1 MQNATLVES
10 LVGLDWGL
18 FINGESVASS
28 DSQTLKV
35 YSPANNE
42 VIANI
47 AAASAQD
54 VDNAVQNAQSAFLK
68 WSKLTTYQRK
78 ATIEKATAYVRTQAD
93 RIGMLMALEQGK
105 PFNQSRSEIIASCDT
120 LDYYAEEGIR
130 IEGVINPT
138 EANNLRSMIQ
148 YSPVGVCALIT
159 PWNYPVSLLSWK
171 LGPALASG
179 CTMIVKPTTETPL
192 SPMAFCIA
200 LTEGGIPAGVV
211 NVLTGK
217 GSVVGESLLRHKL
230 VKKVA
235 MTGSS
240 NTGKRIMEVFAP
252 SLNKVSLELGGQCPA
267 IVCEDADLE
276 QAAEVIIYKGIRN
289 MGQSCSSVN
298 RVYVAKSV
306 QAKLVSIMKA
316 KAEKMSMGDGVTDG
330 SVDLGPMVQKS
341 GVETVKEH
349 IADALL
355 KGATLVTGGKSPEGE
370 QYAKG
375 NYFLPTILNN
385 CNSSMIVMQEETFGP
400 VVPVESF
407 NNLEDAIAK
416 ANDTNYGLVAYAFTK
431 DMATTFRLAEALEAG
446 TVCINN
452 GKVNTNYAPYAGWKD
467 SGYGVE
473 LSRKAIFEYL
483 NTKHVKI
490 EF

>member
-1 MQNATLVES
+1 MQNETLVES

-18 FINGESVASS
+18 FINRESVQAS
-28 DSQTLKV
+28 DNQTLKV

-42 VIANI
+42 VIATI
-47 AAASAQD
+47 AAASNQD
-54 VDNAVQNAQSAFLK
+54 VDTAVQNSHVAFAK
-68 WSKLTTYQRK
+68 WSKLTAYQRK
-78 ATIEKATAYVRTQAD
+78 TIIEKATAYVRTQAD

-105 PFNQSRSEIIASCDT
+105 PFNQSRSEIIGSCDT

-130 IEGVINPT
+130 IEGVISPT
-138 EANNLRSMIQ
+138 EANNLRSLIT

-179 CTMIVKPTTETPL
+179 CTMVVKPTTETPL
-192 SPMAFCIA
+192 SPMAFCMA
-200 LTEGGIPAGVV
+200 LIEGGIPAGVI

-217 GSVVGESLLRHKL
+217 GSIVGEGLLNHKL
-230 VKKVA
+230 IKKVA

-267 IVCEDADLE
+267 IVCEDADIE

-298 RVYVAKSV
+298 RVYVARSV
-306 QAKLVSIMKA
+306 QAKLVSFLKA
-316 KAEKMSMGDGVTDG
+316 KAEKMSIGDGVSDG

-355 KGATLVTGGKSPEGE
+355 KGASLVTGGKAPEGE
-370 QYAKG
+370 QYQRG

-407 NNLEDAIAK
+407 DNLEEAIAK

-431 DMATTFRLAEALEAG
+431 NMATTMRLGEALEAG

-452 GKVNTNYAPYAGWKD
+452 GKVNTNYAPYSGWKD

-473 LSRKAIFEYL
+473 LSRKAIYEYL
-483 NTKHVKI
+483 NTKHIKI